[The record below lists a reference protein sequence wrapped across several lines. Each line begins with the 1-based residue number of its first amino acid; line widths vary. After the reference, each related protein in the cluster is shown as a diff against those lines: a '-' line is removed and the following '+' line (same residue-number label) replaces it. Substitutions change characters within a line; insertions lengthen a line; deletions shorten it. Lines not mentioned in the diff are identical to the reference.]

1 MKYKNF
7 LIRLFDLILVLGLLA
22 GYQAVIYSR
31 DKEATIAELKSQV
44 NQLQGEKEDI
54 LEAAKNSGKLG
65 KGGASAGQAGTYKD
79 GTYTGSSQG
88 FGGEI
93 KVKVTVSGKKISA
106 IDITEASGED
116 EAYLSMAK
124 DIVKTILDKQTTEK
138 NIGADNHRSDDTG
151 SIFYYLSSVIF
162 HCIYRNKINCRTNYT
177 ACKSAVEFLC
187 TDTCCIAGLYHC
199 IWTIFLWFCLC
210 IWNLE

>member
-65 KGGASAGQAGTYKD
+65 TDGASAGQAGTYKD
-79 GTYTGSSQG
+79 GTYTG

-106 IDITEASGED
+106 IDIIEASGED

-124 DIVKTILDKQTTEK
+124 DIVKTILDKQTTEVDTISGATYSSTGIK
-138 NIGADNHRSDDTG
+138 NAVGQALEGAA
-151 SIFYYLSSVIF
+151 
-162 HCIYRNKINCRTNYT
+162 K
-177 ACKSAVEFLC
+177 
-187 TDTCCIAGLYHC
+187 
-199 IWTIFLWFCLC
+199 
-210 IWNLE
+210 

>member
-65 KGGASAGQAGTYKD
+65 ADGASAGQT

-93 KVKVTVSGKKISA
+93 KVKVTVFGKKISA
-106 IDITEASGED
+106 IDIIEAGGED
-116 EAYLSMAK
+116 EAYLSMAE
-124 DIVKTILDKQTTEK
+124 DIVKTILDKQTTEVDTISGATYSSTGIK
-138 NIGADNHRSDDTG
+138 NAVGQALEGAA
-151 SIFYYLSSVIF
+151 
-162 HCIYRNKINCRTNYT
+162 K
-177 ACKSAVEFLC
+177 
-187 TDTCCIAGLYHC
+187 
-199 IWTIFLWFCLC
+199 
-210 IWNLE
+210 

>member
-65 KGGASAGQAGTYKD
+65 TDGVSAGQTGTYKD

-93 KVKVTVSGKKISA
+93 KVTVSGKKISA
-106 IDITEASGED
+106 IDIIEAGGED
-116 EAYLSMAK
+116 EAYLSMAE
-124 DIVKTILDKQTTEK
+124 DIVKTILDKQTTEVDTISGATYSSTGIK
-138 NIGADNHRSDDTG
+138 NAVGQALEGAA
-151 SIFYYLSSVIF
+151 
-162 HCIYRNKINCRTNYT
+162 K
-177 ACKSAVEFLC
+177 
-187 TDTCCIAGLYHC
+187 
-199 IWTIFLWFCLC
+199 
-210 IWNLE
+210 

>member
-65 KGGASAGQAGTYKD
+65 KGGASAGQTGTYKD
-79 GTYTGSSQG
+79 GNYTGSSQG

-106 IDITEASGED
+106 IDIIEASGED

-124 DIVKTILDKQTTEK
+124 DIVKTILDKQTTEVDTISGATYSSTGIK
-138 NIGADNHRSDDTG
+138 NAVGQALEGAA
-151 SIFYYLSSVIF
+151 
-162 HCIYRNKINCRTNYT
+162 K
-177 ACKSAVEFLC
+177 
-187 TDTCCIAGLYHC
+187 
-199 IWTIFLWFCLC
+199 
-210 IWNLE
+210 

>member
-65 KGGASAGQAGTYKD
+65 
-79 GTYTGSSQG
+79 
-88 FGGEI
+88 
-93 KVKVTVSGKKISA
+93 
-106 IDITEASGED
+106 ED

-124 DIVKTILDKQTTEK
+124 DIVKTILDKQTTEVDTISGATYSSTGIK
-138 NIGADNHRSDDTG
+138 NAVGQALEGAA
-151 SIFYYLSSVIF
+151 
-162 HCIYRNKINCRTNYT
+162 K
-177 ACKSAVEFLC
+177 
-187 TDTCCIAGLYHC
+187 
-199 IWTIFLWFCLC
+199 
-210 IWNLE
+210 

>member
-65 KGGASAGQAGTYKD
+65 TDGASAGQAGTYKD

-93 KVKVTVSGKKISA
+93 KVSA
-106 IDITEASGED
+106 IDIIEASGED

-124 DIVKTILDKQTTEK
+124 DIVKTILDKQTTEVDTISGATYSSTGIK
-138 NIGADNHRSDDTG
+138 NAVGQALEGAA
-151 SIFYYLSSVIF
+151 
-162 HCIYRNKINCRTNYT
+162 K
-177 ACKSAVEFLC
+177 
-187 TDTCCIAGLYHC
+187 
-199 IWTIFLWFCLC
+199 
-210 IWNLE
+210 

>member
-31 DKEATIAELKSQV
+31 DKEDTIAELKSQV

-65 KGGASAGQAGTYKD
+65 EGGTSAGQAGTYKD

-93 KVKVTVSGKKISA
+93 KVKVTVSGGKISA

-124 DIVKTILDKQTTEK
+124 DIVETILDKQTTEVDTISGATYSSTGIK
-138 NIGADNHRSDDTG
+138 NAVGQVLEGAA
-151 SIFYYLSSVIF
+151 
-162 HCIYRNKINCRTNYT
+162 K
-177 ACKSAVEFLC
+177 
-187 TDTCCIAGLYHC
+187 
-199 IWTIFLWFCLC
+199 
-210 IWNLE
+210 

>member
-65 KGGASAGQAGTYKD
+65 TDGASAGQAGTYKD

-93 KVKVTVSGKKISA
+93 K
-106 IDITEASGED
+106 GED

-124 DIVKTILDKQTTEK
+124 DIVKTILDKQTTEVDTISGATYSSTGIK
-138 NIGADNHRSDDTG
+138 NAVGQALEGAA
-151 SIFYYLSSVIF
+151 
-162 HCIYRNKINCRTNYT
+162 K
-177 ACKSAVEFLC
+177 
-187 TDTCCIAGLYHC
+187 
-199 IWTIFLWFCLC
+199 
-210 IWNLE
+210 

>member
-31 DKEATIAELKSQV
+31 DKEAQIAELESQV
-44 NQLQGEKEDI
+44 NQLQGEKEEI

-65 KGGASAGQAGTYKD
+65 ADGKSTGGVGTYKD
-79 GTYTGSSQG
+79 GTYTGSAQG
-88 FGGEI
+88 FGGDI

-106 IDITEASGED
+106 IDITQADGED

-124 DIVKTILDKQTTEK
+124 DIVKTILDKQTMDVDTISGATYSSTGIK
-138 NIGADNHRSDDTG
+138 NAVGQALEGAA
-151 SIFYYLSSVIF
+151 
-162 HCIYRNKINCRTNYT
+162 K
-177 ACKSAVEFLC
+177 
-187 TDTCCIAGLYHC
+187 
-199 IWTIFLWFCLC
+199 
-210 IWNLE
+210 

>member
-31 DKEATIAELKSQV
+31 DKEAQIIELESQV
-44 NQLQGEKEDI
+44 NQLQGEKKEI
-54 LEAAKNSGKLG
+54 LEAAKSSGKFG
-65 KGGASAGQAGTYKD
+65 TDGNSTGTGGAYKD
-79 GTYTGSSQG
+79 GTYTGSAQG

-106 IDITEASGED
+106 IDITQADGED

-124 DIVKTILDKQTTEK
+124 DIVKTILDKQTMDVDTISGATYSSTGIK
-138 NIGADNHRSDDTG
+138 NAVGQALEGAA
-151 SIFYYLSSVIF
+151 
-162 HCIYRNKINCRTNYT
+162 K
-177 ACKSAVEFLC
+177 
-187 TDTCCIAGLYHC
+187 
-199 IWTIFLWFCLC
+199 
-210 IWNLE
+210 